1 LFSNASGVLVYKV
14 NISICYNLR
23 ALSESHKEVLA
34 DISADRVSLHALG
47 IMMLNVVV
55 VTLPLDL
62 ALNLPLEVSRV
73 LAADESHL
81 DVLVRVGLQLSSHG
95 LEFSPKEEATYNKE
109 AWVGVLE
116 THVNPDNPAN
126 GFFELDWNEYFIVQ
140 LKSHGYDGPTE
151 ESIVEAWFQNLCRNI
166 GNETGVD
173 MEQRGSGYINV
184 QKLDNNRSEV
194 S

>member
-1 LFSNASGVLVYKV
+1 MVAKKTTKKPAVVAKVVARTKKLERVAKEEAVKKVVKKPAVKKAPAKKTPAKTVPVKTVAKPRTKKTFS
-14 NISICYNLR
+14 
-23 ALSESHKEVLA
+23 
-34 DISADRVSLHALG
+34 
-47 IMMLNVVV
+47 
-55 VTLPLDL
+55 
-62 ALNLPLEVSRV
+62 
-73 LAADESHL
+73 
-81 DVLVRVGLQLSSHG
+81 
-95 LEFSPKEEATYNKE
+95 SPKEEATYNKE
-109 AWVGVLE
+109 PWVGVLE

-151 ESIVEAWFQNLCRNI
+151 ESIVEAWFQMLCKNI
-166 GNETGVD
+166 GNEQGVD

>member
-1 LFSNASGVLVYKV
+1 MVTKKTTTKKPAVAAKVVARTKKEEAVKKVVKKPAVKKAPVKTVATKAVAKPRTKKTFSN
-14 NISICYNLR
+14 
-23 ALSESHKEVLA
+23 
-34 DISADRVSLHALG
+34 
-47 IMMLNVVV
+47 
-55 VTLPLDL
+55 
-62 ALNLPLEVSRV
+62 
-73 LAADESHL
+73 
-81 DVLVRVGLQLSSHG
+81 
-95 LEFSPKEEATYNKE
+95 PKEQATYNKE
-109 AWVGVLE
+109 PWVGVLE

-151 ESIVEAWFQNLCRNI
+151 ESIVEAWFQMLCKNI
-166 GNETGVD
+166 GNEQGVD

>member
-1 LFSNASGVLVYKV
+1 MGNLKMVTKKTTTKKPAVVAKVVARTKKEETVKKVVKKPAVKKAPTKTVPAKAVVKPRTKKTFSN
-14 NISICYNLR
+14 
-23 ALSESHKEVLA
+23 
-34 DISADRVSLHALG
+34 
-47 IMMLNVVV
+47 
-55 VTLPLDL
+55 
-62 ALNLPLEVSRV
+62 
-73 LAADESHL
+73 
-81 DVLVRVGLQLSSHG
+81 
-95 LEFSPKEEATYNKE
+95 PKEQATYNKE
-109 AWVGVLE
+109 PWVGVLE

-151 ESIVEAWFQNLCRNI
+151 ESIVEAWFQMLCKNI
-166 GNETGVD
+166 GNEQGVD

>member
-1 LFSNASGVLVYKV
+1 MVTKKTTTKKPAVVAKVVARTKKEEAVKKVVKKPAVKKAPVKTVATKAVAKPRTKKTFSN
-14 NISICYNLR
+14 
-23 ALSESHKEVLA
+23 
-34 DISADRVSLHALG
+34 
-47 IMMLNVVV
+47 
-55 VTLPLDL
+55 
-62 ALNLPLEVSRV
+62 
-73 LAADESHL
+73 
-81 DVLVRVGLQLSSHG
+81 
-95 LEFSPKEEATYNKE
+95 PKEQATYNKE
-109 AWVGVLE
+109 PWVGVLE

-151 ESIVEAWFQNLCRNI
+151 ESIVEAWFQMLCKNI
-166 GNETGVD
+166 GNEQGVD